1 MKDYIKRNYNLSV
14 SELKEFED
22 YSFFEWNKKI
32 YYFFKTTR
40 SQKEIEEILILTEE
54 SIAKGIA
61 VMKPIRNIYN
71 SYITKIDKNDYILLE
86 AEKTNTEYSIIDI
99 IKRQS
104 NQVITRD
111 YNMLDR
117 SNWYDLW
124 SKKMDYLEYQVHELG
139 KKYPVILSSFNYF
152 DALAENAI
160 SYVREAQKYK
170 TPIKKVLSHK
180 RIMYPNLNVNYDNP
194 LSFVIDI
201 EVRDIS
207 EFIKHM
213 ALENIDYALIDLK
226 SYIEIVKPD
235 IYSLSMLYARLLYPS
250 YYFDAQEKII
260 NENSDEKQ
268 IIKIIDQINSYEVF
282 LKKAWELI
290 RSYVPIEEIEWVLK
304 L

>member
-1 MKDYIKRNYNLSV
+1 
-14 SELKEFED
+14 
-22 YSFFEWNKKI
+22 
-32 YYFFKTTR
+32 
-40 SQKEIEEILILTEE
+40 
-54 SIAKGIA
+54 
-61 VMKPIRNIYN
+61 
-71 SYITKIDKNDYILLE
+71 
-86 AEKTNTEYSIIDI
+86 
-99 IKRQS
+99 
-104 NQVITRD
+104 
-111 YNMLDR
+111 
-117 SNWYDLW
+117 
-124 SKKMDYLEYQVHELG
+124 MDYLEYQVHELG